1 MATYERLDATEQ
13 KIIRVIQ
20 SCKTVDQLG
29 IALRLL
35 QNYMK
40 QLEIS
45 CDRETVNYTA
55 AILYDSVDLKA
66 KELTYP

>member
-20 SCKTVDQLG
+20 SCKTVEQLG

-45 CDRETVNYTA
+45 CDRETVNNTA
-55 AILYDSVDLKA
+55 AILYDSIDLKA